1 MQNFDFFDK
10 LTDEEKKYLLKNSKK
25 ITLPKNYTLFYQGD
39 VCTDILF
46 LEEGKVNL
54 SIHGDL
60 NEVISLYEIGCSEQ
74 CIINISSAISATPA
88 VATAET
94 ITSIK
99 GRLVPLQIIKKLMST
114 SLIYQEYVFS
124 FFALKFHAL
133 ATLIEDIKFK
143 KLDSR
148 IMSYLQ
154 KQDQKIINITH
165 EELANSLGTSRVV
178 ISRILKDLENKK
190 IIKLQRKRIE
200 VL

>member
-10 LTDEEKKYLLKNSKK
+10 LTNEEKKYLLKNSKK

-74 CIINISSAISATPA
+74 CIINISSAISGTPA